1 MRQRSYGGIQNR
13 SGFVAVLRICK
24 SDSQLAWKWVGELGY
39 RWILKLFSIWFIMAH
54 IFSPLSSGDFSKYLS
69 LYKSVD
75 NLGWLGVCSWK
86 AFLFLHFC
94 HLFPHFAWN
103 NCFIIT
109 VNLQHVIFL
118 AKTKQA
124 IFNSF
129 QNQKSQRFLPEGMS
143 DSTDSAE
150 NSDTLPTLIRVIL
163 QSPKREA
170 SHWLGMRQITN
181 SLSDSAS

>member
-1 MRQRSYGGIQNR
+1 M
-13 SGFVAVLRICK
+13 LRICK
-24 SDSQLAWKWVGELGY
+24 SDSQLAWKWVGELDY

-54 IFSPLSSGDFSKYLS
+54 IFSPLSCGDFSKYLS
-69 LYKSVD
+69 FYKSFD
-75 NLGWLGVCSWK
+75 NLGWLRACPWK
-86 AFLFLHFC
+86 AFFLLHFC
-94 HLFPHFAWN
+94 HFCISLETTVSLSTLIRNMLYSWQKQNKLF
-103 NCFIIT
+103 IT
-109 VNLQHVIFL
+109 VF
-118 AKTKQA
+118 K
-124 IFNSF
+124 
-129 QNQKSQRFLPEGMS
+129 NQKIQRFLTEGMS